1 MPEGLEVEIYRRAA
15 ARCVGR
21 VVRSIEVD
29 ERQELAHEI
38 RSVVPGSTISAA
50 RRIGKLL
57 LLDLNR
63 PGADTGD
70 GAVVSRPTLGLH
82 FGMTGRL
89 VVDGTAPIEQ
99 LEYGSGRD
107 DPAWDRLV
115 MRFDDGGVLR
125 VNDPRRWARFTLD
138 PDVTRLGPDLFDVD
152 AEALATS
159 FARRRAPVKAVLLD
173 QSVIAGLGNLSAD
186 EVLWQAGI
194 SPLTP
199 AQRLHREALEQ
210 VVAVLREHLPVMLDR
225 GGSHRGELDPE
236 IRAAL
241 PPCPRDGAA
250 LRRATVG
257 GRTTVWCP
265 EHQQELAPDEH
276 RSKRSSPS

>member
-29 ERQELAHEI
+29 ERQEMAREI
-38 RSVVPGSTISAA
+38 RSVVPGSAITAA

-57 LLDLNR
+57 LLDLNQA
-63 PGADTGD
+63 GASD
-70 GAVVSRPTLGLH
+70 GAAVSRPTLGLH

-115 MRFDDGGVLR
+115 MRFGDGGVLR

-138 PDVTRLGPDLFDVD
+138 PDVTRLGPDLFDID

-173 QSVIAGLGNLSAD
+173 QSVIAGLGNLCAD

-194 SPLTP
+194 SPLVP
-199 AQRLHREALEQ
+199 AQRLHRKTLEQ
-210 VVAVLREHLPVMLDR
+210 VVTVLREHLPVMLDR
-225 GGSHRGELDPE
+225 GGSHRGELDPDM
-236 IRAAL
+236 RAAL

-257 GRTTVWCP
+257 GRSTIWCP
-265 EHQQELAPDEH
+265 EHQHELAPD
-276 RSKRSSPS
+276 